1 MNKVPLLLSSL
12 IAFALLQSSTAF
24 ALGSGLT
31 GGAGMPGKAVP
42 AVPAVPYGGA
52 YSASQNGKR
61 AQDLK
66 RPSATSCALHAQTRG
81 IAAPMNRSGDIYA
94 DCSGNKK
101 GSIRPRG
108 GNKPASAYNARTNT
122 LKAASDGYVNRSASS
137 AMMPRKAP
145 SMYDPATG
153 VLKPSKKQNAY
164 QIYQQ

>member
-12 IAFALLQSSTAF
+12 IAFVLLQSPTTF
-24 ALGSGLT
+24 ALGSGLA
-31 GGAGMPGKAVP
+31 GGAGLPGK
-42 AVPAVPYGGA
+42 AVPYGGA

-61 AQDLK
+61 PQDLK
-66 RPSATSCALHAQTRG
+66 RPSATSCALHEQTRG
-81 IAAPMNRSGDIYA
+81 ITAPMNRSGDIYA
-94 DCSGNKK
+94 DCSGSKK
-101 GSIRPRG
+101 GTFRPRSAKS
-108 GNKPASAYNARTNT
+108 KPASAYNARTNT

>member
-12 IAFALLQSSTAF
+12 IAFALLQSPTAF

-31 GGAGMPGKAVP
+31 GGAGLPGKAVT
-42 AVPAVPYGGA
+42 AVPYGGA

-61 AQDLK
+61 PQDLK
-66 RPSATSCALHAQTRG
+66 RPSATSCALHEQTRG
-81 IAAPMNRSGDIYA
+81 ITAPMNRSGDIYA
-94 DCSGNKK
+94 DCSGNRK

-108 GNKPASAYNARTNT
+108 SNKPASAYNARTNT

-137 AMMPRKAP
+137 AMMPRKVP

>member
-24 ALGSGLT
+24 ALGSGLA
-31 GGAGMPGKAVP
+31 GGAGLPGK

-61 AQDLK
+61 PQDLK
-66 RPSATSCALHAQTRG
+66 RPSATSCALHEQTRG
-81 IAAPMNRSGDIYA
+81 ITAPMNRSGDIYA
-94 DCSGNKK
+94 DCSGNRK

-108 GNKPASAYNARTNT
+108 SNKPASAYNARTNT

>member
-1 MNKVPLLLSSL
+1 
-12 IAFALLQSSTAF
+12 
-24 ALGSGLT
+24 
-31 GGAGMPGKAVP
+31 
-42 AVPAVPYGGA
+42 
-52 YSASQNGKR
+52 
-61 AQDLK
+61 
-66 RPSATSCALHAQTRG
+66 
-81 IAAPMNRSGDIYA
+81 MNRSGDIYA
-94 DCSGNKK
+94 DCSGSRK

-122 LKAASDGYVNRSASS
+122 PKAASDGYVNRSASS

>member
-12 IAFALLQSSTAF
+12 IAFALLQSPTAF

-31 GGAGMPGKAVP
+31 GGAGLSGK
-42 AVPAVPYGGA
+42 AVPYGGA

-61 AQDLK
+61 PQDLK
-66 RPSATSCALHAQTRG
+66 RPSATSCALHEQTRG
-81 IAAPMNRSGDIYA
+81 ITAPMNRSGDIYA
-94 DCSGNKK
+94 DCSGNRK

-108 GNKPASAYNARTNT
+108 SNKPASAYNARTNT

-137 AMMPRKAP
+137 AMMPRKVP

-153 VLKPSKKQNAY
+153 VLNTSKKQNAY